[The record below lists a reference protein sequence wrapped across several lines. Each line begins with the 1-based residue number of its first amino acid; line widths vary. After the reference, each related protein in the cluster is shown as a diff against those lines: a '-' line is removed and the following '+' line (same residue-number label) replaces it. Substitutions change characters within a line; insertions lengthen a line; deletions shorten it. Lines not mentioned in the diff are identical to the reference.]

1 MTLAWHEREAYDR
14 KKKPDEFSDE
24 KFFVKQKW
32 VEVTHQVWF
41 NVLGSL
47 IGWSALYFLLD
58 KVLHEGGV
66 SNFGAEHFV
75 ALVVAYLG
83 ITGHLPQVALLGRL
97 PK

>member
-1 MTLAWHEREAYDR
+1 M
-14 KKKPDEFSDE
+14 SQ
-24 KFFVKQKW
+24 FFVKQKW